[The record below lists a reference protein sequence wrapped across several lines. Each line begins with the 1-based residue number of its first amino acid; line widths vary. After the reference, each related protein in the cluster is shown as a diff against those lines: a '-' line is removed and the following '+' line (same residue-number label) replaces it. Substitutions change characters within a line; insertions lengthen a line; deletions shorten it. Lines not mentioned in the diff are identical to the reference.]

1 MSSKV
6 VSVDGREVLVAWEVV
21 EGADH
26 YGATITGKSGLV
38 SSVETTDCEYLF
50 RGLDIS
56 VTYTLVVVAY
66 NQEGDAITT
75 SLPVAVTTGVDYG
88 TQLTYSTFEAW
99 EKEGDEAE
107 PVGWNSFM
115 SGGGSLAGFTKNV
128 HMEKSE
134 IVRPGSNG
142 SQSVRIWTKA
152 VFGVP
157 ANGNLTCGKI
167 NSGSMVATDQ
177 ANHNRTIMEE
187 PEFNQPLNGARP
199 DSLTVWV
206 NFSYSGSTAWTAR
219 VAATIHDA
227 YNYADPSATLDSLHA
242 VAKAEMNY
250 PAVSPS
256 GGWQRLSIP
265 FDYELKN
272 FDAFYEKMNN
282 SQYWKDSLKVDKFER
297 PTSADYML
305 VTFATNSTACKGTD
319 GDQVLIDDMLL
330 IYKPV
335 LKLTKSVYQPGEK
348 ITVDYTLVGTMS
360 PSNIDKKANVVS
372 LELSDATGSFA
383 NPKVLTEIVTD
394 KSGQLIAD
402 IEEDLIAGNY

>member
-1 MSSKV
+1 M

-75 SLPVAVTTGVDYG
+75 SLPGCLVTTGVDYG
-88 TQLTYSTFEAW
+88 TQLTNSTFEAW

-157 ANGNLTCGKI
+157 ANGYLNL
-167 NSGSMVATDQ
+167 
-177 ANHNRTIMEE
+177 R
-187 PEFNQPLNGARP
+187 
-199 DSLTVWV
+199 
-206 NFSYSGSTAWTAR
+206 
-219 VAATIHDA
+219 
-227 YNYADPSATLDSLHA
+227 
-242 VAKAEMNY
+242 
-250 PAVSPS
+250 
-256 GGWQRLSIP
+256 
-265 FDYELKN
+265 
-272 FDAFYEKMNN
+272 
-282 SQYWKDSLKVDKFER
+282 
-297 PTSADYML
+297 
-305 VTFATNSTACKGTD
+305 
-319 GDQVLIDDMLL
+319 
-330 IYKPV
+330 
-335 LKLTKSVYQPGEK
+335 
-348 ITVDYTLVGTMS
+348 
-360 PSNIDKKANVVS
+360 
-372 LELSDATGSFA
+372 
-383 NPKVLTEIVTD
+383 
-394 KSGQLIAD
+394 
-402 IEEDLIAGNY
+402 